1 MVFPEAFLPGL
12 QMAFSLCPRVAFP
25 LVRICGVSSFSYKG
39 TSHIG
44 SSDHIE
50 PHPVLVTSLR
60 AFSPNRVTL
69 GVRVS
74 MHEFWGDTVQP
85 IVDG

>member
-1 MVFPEAFLPGL
+1 MPTNSFPDGDSVPDLKMAVFLLHPH
-12 QMAFSLCPRVAFP
+12 VAFP
-25 LVRICGVSSFSYKG
+25 LVRICGVSSFSYKD

-60 AFSPNRVTL
+60 VLSPNRVML
-69 GVRVS
+69 GIRVS
-74 MHEFWGDTVQP
+74 TH
-85 IVDG
+85 